1 MKKYLVLAAA
11 VAAISAPAFAE
22 ETAAPAATEAAAPA
36 AEAAPAATEEVAVEV
51 VEKKLADGTVIHIK
65 AEEVFVVGADG
76 AETPAPDGD
85 HTLEDGTVV
94 KTLGGKVVA
103 E

>member
-1 MKKYLVLAAA
+1 M
-11 VAAISAPAFAE
+11 AAISAPAFAE
-22 ETAAPAATEAAAPA
+22 DVAAPAADAAATAEAPA
-36 AEAAPAATEEVAVEV
+36 AEV
-51 VEKKLADGTVIHIK
+51 VEKKLADGTVVHIK
-65 AEEVFVVGADG
+65 GEEVFVVGADG

-94 KTLGGKVVA
+94 KTMGGKVVA